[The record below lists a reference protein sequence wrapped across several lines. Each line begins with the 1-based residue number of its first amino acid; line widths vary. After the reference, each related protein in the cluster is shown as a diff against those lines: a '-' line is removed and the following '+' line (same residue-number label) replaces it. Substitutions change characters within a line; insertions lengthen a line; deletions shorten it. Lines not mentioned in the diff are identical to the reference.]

1 MAIKQE
7 EITLSRVVL
16 VGDIHVSDRPPA
28 NATETY
34 TDDICDMLKWVAQFA
49 ELRSAQAVIWAG
61 DVFHHKAPGRNSHEL
76 VLKMIDVVREHERRG
91 VPLWCVTGN
100 HDVMNGR
107 VEDVRAR
114 QPLGVLF
121 EAGLR
126 ELNGWHP
133 ELPVFGIPW
142 RETWTEAGDVVKA
155 FAGWVGEDSENE
167 RSAQVR
173 LDPPDLANSL
183 VVTHA
188 PIYPPSTADRQL
200 FELVDTTDIA
210 NAMGNRGSLYYGHIH
225 EYHGVF
231 TVAGVTFANPGAISR
246 GSLHEYNLERS
257 IKVCEWDSEGHDGA
271 AFFTEVDVPHKPAAE
286 VFRLE
291 EAVEAKE
298 SRLSLEEFL
307 ADVGTH
313 TLDISSTGSV
323 VEHLRTRQDITPRV
337 RDLAI
342 EIVEQVG

>member
-1 MAIKQE
+1 M
-7 EITLSRVVL
+7 SRVIL

-28 NATETY
+28 NATESY
-34 TDDICDMLKWVAQFA
+34 TDDICAMLKWIA
-49 ELRSAQAVIWAG
+49 EYAADREAAAVIWAG
-61 DVFHHKAPGRNSHEL
+61 DIFHHKAPGRNSHEL
-76 VLKMIDVVREHERRG
+76 VLKMISVVRAHEQHG

-100 HDVMNGR
+100 HDVMHGR
-107 VEDVRAR
+107 VEDVYAR

-126 ELNGWHP
+126 ELKGWHP
-133 ELPVFGIPW
+133 ELPVFGVPW
-142 RETWTEAGDVVKA
+142 RESWTEAGDPA
-155 FAGWVGEDSENE
+155 LALAGWRGEVSE
-167 RSAQVR
+167 ATPQR
-173 LDPPDLANSL
+173 LDPPDLTRAL

-188 PIYPPSTADRQL
+188 PIYPPAVAEKQL
-200 FELVDTTDIA
+200 FDLVDTTDLA

-231 TVAGVTFANPGAISR
+231 KVAGVTFANMGAISR

-257 IKVCEWDSEGHDGA
+257 IKVAEWDTDTGA
-271 AFFTEVDVPHKPAAE
+271 FAEVDVPHKPAAE

-291 EAVEAKE
+291 EAIEAKE

-323 VEHLRTRQDITPRV
+323 VEHIRTREDITPRV

-342 EIVEQVG
+342 EIVEEVG